1 MATFFLFDFIITN
14 TLLIGCSVEIS
25 ALTINNSPKVRSR
38 NNNNNVAFTAEGPPV
53 YAVKNMTVFKKA
65 IPIISFIG
73 ACMAASGYAVGSF
86 GLFYDLAESKKRG
99 LVAPEQK
106 EGAKTIT
113 PNTQLGKTC
122 MKLCK
127 IGLFGSSLS
136 GITCGIGEGLPI
148 MTIGNITESTSVP
161 IIETPIG
168 TGLFGLAIA
177 CIFAALAL
185 DNTPELKLNHFRMM
199 AKDKASDKA
208 KMVMQNIGVALKEIF
223 ISLNEIR
230 KNFFKKGFLK
240 EAFFQ
245 GHPNTVVFQESI
257 NKEGKV
263 ILKKMLRHNR
273 NYMMHTA
280 SFILGVGGISLAI
293 TKAVEWK
300 SAQRHCLRV
309 EEGGFLLD
317 NFGMTR
323 YGIDK
328 FTTGGKAA
336 GANFAIGGVINA
348 ISQFM
353 GLDNQ
358 DGRAMQ
364 WLGIALVF
372 VGYMIDRGKFMNQ
385 FLKTCKHRPELT
397 DVVREW
403 KFDLSKLI
411 KDKKELKKL
420 LDQINRGEPITS
432 EQFQKLEEA
441 VRKATGAENH
451 GLFRTDAQVR
461 KDLETALG
469 KEVSDIF
476 STHKIADAEE
486 TKDVLGICTE
496 KIFGSRNPE
505 AVIVEDK
512 K

>member
-1 MATFFLFDFIITN
+1 MKTILS
-14 TLLIGCSVEIS
+14 GCSVEIS
-25 ALTINNSPKVRSR
+25 ALKINNSPKVRG
-38 NNNNNVAFTAEGPPV
+38 NNNNVAFKAEGPPL
-53 YAVKNMTVFKKA
+53 YAVKNMTPFKKA

-73 ACMAASGYAVGSF
+73 ACLAASGYAVGSF
-86 GLFYDLAESKKRG
+86 GLFYDLAESKRRG
-99 LVAPEQK
+99 LVSPEQK
-106 EGAKTIT
+106 EGAKTVT
-113 PNTQLGKTC
+113 PNTEIGKTC

-199 AKDKASDKA
+199 AKETAGEKA
-208 KMVMQNIGVALKEIF
+208 KMVVQNIGVALKEIF
-223 ISLNEIR
+223 ISLKEIA
-230 KNFFKKGFLK
+230 KNCFKPGFIK

-300 SAQRHCLRV
+300 SAQRQCLRV

-323 YGIDK
+323 YGVDK
-328 FTTGGKAA
+328 FTTGGRSA
-336 GANFAIGGVINA
+336 GTSYAIGGVINA

-372 VGYMIDRGKFMNQ
+372 GGYMIDRGKFMHS
-385 FLKTCKHRPELT
+385 FLKNCKTRPELT

-403 KFDLSKLI
+403 KFDLSKLV
-411 KDKKELKKL
+411 KDKKELKQL
-420 LDQINRGEPITS
+420 LDQINKGESITN

-441 VRKATGAENH
+441 VKKATAAENN
-451 GLFRTDAQVR
+451 GLFRSDAIVR
-461 KDLETALG
+461 AELEKILG
-469 KEVSDIF
+469 KETSDIF
-476 STHKIADAEE
+476 TTHKIADAEE
-486 TKDVLGICTE
+486 TKTVLKTCT
-496 KIFGSRNPE
+496 KKVFGSEDPE
-505 AVIVEDK
+505 PIQQES
-512 K
+512 